1 MTPRTSVL
9 WFFGSV
15 ITAGHASA
23 QECSGLLQ
31 LGPPQAILS
40 ASTGISEQSASG
52 GLGVSRGHLAAVM
65 SVGLERPRHAPTLDY
80 QIGARV
86 WRPIEAASMQLCPNA
101 AVALHL
107 LDNGR
112 QWDGR
117 LGFDAALAR
126 SGFLG
131 RGRLV
136 PLASLGM
143 GGRRISFV
151 RSSVS
156 VKTELFAYGGVGVGY
171 RLNRSANLALRF
183 VASKGGV
190 LAPGNALTLQGAF
203 RLGRGPQAAR
213 TAR

>member
-1 MTPRTSVL
+1 M
-9 WFFGSV
+9 
-15 ITAGHASA
+15 
-23 QECSGLLQ
+23 LQ

-117 LGFDAALAR
+117 LGFDAALVR
-126 SGFLG
+126 SGLLG
-131 RGRLV
+131 LGRLV
-136 PLASLGM
+136 PLASVGV
-143 GGRRISFV
+143 GVIRISFV
-151 RSSVS
+151 RSGVS
-156 VKTELFAYGGVGVGY
+156 VKSERFAYAGVGIGY
-171 RLNRSANLALRF
+171 RVNRSTTLAVRF
-183 VASKGGV
+183 VASRGGV
-190 LAPGNALTLQGAF
+190 LAPDDALTLQGAF
-203 RLGRGPQAAR
+203 SFGRGRKSQRQPGSETR
-213 TAR
+213 WK